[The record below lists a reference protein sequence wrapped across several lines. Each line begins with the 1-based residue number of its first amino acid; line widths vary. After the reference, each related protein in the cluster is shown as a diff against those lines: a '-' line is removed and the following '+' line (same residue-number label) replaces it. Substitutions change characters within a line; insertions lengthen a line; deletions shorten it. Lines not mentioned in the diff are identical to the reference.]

1 MNMLD
6 VPRPSWYDSA
16 YKSMAEQVGERMRAV
31 GAAWGIKSKT
41 QCIICKYIY
50 NYIYICNNAYNLN
63 VYI

>member
-41 QCIICKYIY
+41 QCICNILYI
-50 NYIYICNNAYNLN
+50 
-63 VYI
+63 